1 MKGSEGMNCFSCKSF
16 SALINPRDVGGA
28 TIYGYCFKKKL
39 YQSIDHK
46 GYPVYIPE
54 GCCKDHSEAGKQCD
68 GQIDLFE
75 RIRENGEISIC

>member
-1 MKGSEGMNCFSCKSF
+1 MNCFSCKSY
-16 SALINPRDVGGA
+16 SALINPRDVGGT
-28 TIYGYCFKKKL
+28 TIYGYCFKKSKL

-54 GCCKDHSEAGKQCD
+54 GHCKDHSEAGKQCD

-75 RIRENGEISIC
+75 RVRENGEINSK